1 MLMNV
6 QILPIRSRFV
16 RFIQRFT
23 LSLALVLLV
32 GFHVGAETAVS
43 SEPARY
49 DVVVIGGT
57 PAGVAAGIAAARLG
71 KSVVIVEQAPV
82 LGGVLSS
89 GVLRLDDQYL
99 ESNTGVMEE
108 FRQRVAVYHREKC
121 ADDPVVKAHLKQD
134 PRQRWNTAVGR
145 AWEPHV
151 AARIYA
157 ELVAEQ
163 KGITA
168 RFNEVPVDVTM
179 DGDRVTGV
187 VTRDYDLQGKLGAR
201 HTYAGRVIIDATY
214 EADLAAFAKVPF
226 RIGREARSPEEP
238 HAGKIYTDFFRDVPD
253 ALPNTI
259 LPGSTGEAD
268 DRSQAFTYR
277 IVGKNYGR
285 PDHPYLLKSPPPG
298 YDPAKYQWNTKTPA
312 IIPNGKFDLL
322 GVNWGGDLTGYG
334 TRWVLANW
342 EESAEIAKIFRN
354 FDLGYLYY
362 IQTKGGSPNIG
373 LPDDEFTDN
382 SNFPYRLYVR
392 QGRRI
397 EGRYTVTESDMHKD
411 LRGNGLRGPLHAD
424 AIAIGVYNVDSH
436 HVQNPTKRPEPRSG
450 PGAAEGTLHTFD
462 ITAPYQIPYG
472 AMLPR
477 ERKGILFPVGV
488 SSTHIAMCSIRME
501 PVWSELG
508 QAAGV
513 AAALAITRGVE
524 LADVRVDAIQ
534 NELLR
539 QRCALL
545 FYSDLPA
552 TAPAFEAVQRLSLLG
567 AAGDLGIEDL
577 CWSDPNSEKLRSY
590 PAAYEFRAN
599 DPITRGEF
607 ARMLVKAL
615 QVPLSITAAHFEDAP
630 RGHPAFKYIETIYDR
645 STQSPT
651 PFLDYERSGKPK
663 AKGKAKAEARTEAP
677 TALVHPDAPVTGA
690 EATKL
695 MLGMSGRTISATPDP
710 AAKLTRGEAALAI
723 LRLLKPI
730 HSMPLPRP

>member
-1 MLMNV
+1 MRMIKPL
-6 QILPIRSRFV
+6 
-16 RFIQRFT
+16 IQVGI
-23 LSLALVLLV
+23 VLLAV
-32 GFHVGAETAVS
+32 CLQCIGAGQTSAAQSVAGS
-43 SEPARY
+43 F

-57 PAGVAAGIAAARLG
+57 PAGIAAGIAAARMG

-108 FRQRVAVYHREKC
+108 FRQRVTKYHREKC
-121 ADDPVVKAHLKQD
+121 ADDPIVQAHLKQD

-145 AWEPHV
+145 AWEPHIC
-151 AARIYA
+151 ARIYA

-163 KGITA
+163 KGITT
-168 RFNEVPVDVTM
+168 RFNEVPVEVVM
-179 DGDRVTGV
+179 SGERVTRV

-201 HTYAGRVIIDATY
+201 HTYTGRVIIDATY

-238 HAGKIYTDFFRDVPD
+238 HAGKIYTDFFRKVPD

-277 IVGKNYGR
+277 IVGKDYGR

-298 YDPAKYQWNTKTPA
+298 YDSAKYQWSTKTPA

-322 GVNWGGDLTGYG
+322 GIAWGGDITGYG

-342 EESAEIAKIFRN
+342 EERAELAKIFRN
-354 FDLGYLYY
+354 HDLGYLYY

-382 SNFPYRLYVR
+382 GNFPYRLYVR

-450 PGAAEGTLHTFD
+450 EGAAEGTLHTHD

-477 ERKGILFPVGV
+477 ERQGILFPVGV

-513 AAALAITRGVE
+513 AAALAMDRGVE
-524 LADVRVDAIQ
+524 LADVPVSVIQ
-534 NELLR
+534 DELLR
-539 QRCALL
+539 QKCALM

-552 TAPAFEAVQRLSLLG
+552 DSPAFAAVQKLSLLG
-567 AAGDLGIEDL
+567 AAGDGGIEDI
-577 CWSDPNSEKLRSY
+577 CWSDPNSEKLRNY
-590 PAAYEFRAN
+590 PAAYEFRPN
-599 DPITRGEF
+599 DVITRGEF

-615 QVPLSITAAHFEDAP
+615 QIPLSITATHFADAP
-630 RGHPAFKYIETIYDR
+630 RGHPAFKYIETIYDH
-645 STQSPT
+645 STQSAT
-651 PFLDYERSGKPK
+651 PFLDYENPSKAKP
-663 AKGKAKAEARTEAP
+663 KGKAKAESRTEAP
-677 TALVHPDAPVTGA
+677 AALVHPDSPMTHG
-690 EATKL
+690 E
-695 MLGMSGRTISATPDP
+695 
-710 AAKLTRGEAALAI
+710 AAKWLSGMLHGNISEPANNPEAKFTRGEAAQIFYRVLNQ
-723 LRLLKPI
+723 RGTP
-730 HSMPLPRP
+730 

>member
-1 MLMNV
+1 MRL
-6 QILPIRSRFV
+6 IHH
-16 RFIQRFT
+16 FT
-23 LSLALVLLV
+23 LAIALMLSARL
-32 GFHVGAETAVS
+32 HVSAAPESS

-57 PAGVAAGIAAARLG
+57 PAGIAAGIAAARMG

-82 LGGVLSS
+82 LGGALSS
-89 GVLRLDDQYL
+89 GVLRLDDQYI

-108 FRQRVAVYHREKC
+108 FRQRVTAYHREKC
-121 ADDPVVKAHLKQD
+121 AEDPIVKAHLKQD

-145 AWEPHV
+145 AWEPHI

-163 KGITA
+163 KSITT
-168 RFNEVPVDVTM
+168 RFNEVPVDVVM
-179 DGDRVTGV
+179 SGDRVTGV
-187 VTRDYDLQGKLGAR
+187 ITRDYDLQGRLGAR
-201 HTYAGRVIIDATY
+201 HTYMGSVIIDATY

-238 HAGKIYTDFFRDVPD
+238 HAGKIYTDFFRKVSDT
-253 ALPNTI
+253 LPNTI
-259 LPGSTGEAD
+259 LPGSTGESD
-268 DRSQAFTYR
+268 DRSMAFTYR

-298 YDPAKYQWNTKTPA
+298 YDPAKYDWNPKTPA

-342 EESAEIAKIFRN
+342 DERAEIAKIFRN
-354 FDLGYLYY
+354 HDLGYLYY

-382 SNFPYRLYVR
+382 GNFPYRLYVR

-424 AIAIGVYNVDSH
+424 SVAIGVYNVDSH
-436 HVQNPTKRPEPRSG
+436 HVQNPTMRPEPRSG

-472 AMLPR
+472 ALLPR
-477 ERKGILFPVGV
+477 ERKGIIFPVGI
-488 SSTHIAMCSIRME
+488 SSTHIAMSSIRME

-524 LADVRVDAIQ
+524 LADVPVPAIQ
-534 NELLR
+534 KELLR
-539 QRCALL
+539 QKCALI
-545 FYSDLPA
+545 FFSDLPA
-552 TAPAFEAVQRLSLLG
+552 DAPAFYAVQRLSLLG
-567 AAGDLGIEDL
+567 AAGDLGIEDF
-577 CWSDPNSEKLRSY
+577 CWSDSNSERLRAY
-590 PAAYEFRAN
+590 PAAYEFRPN
-599 DPITRGEF
+599 DLSTRGEF

-615 QVPLSITAAHFEDAP
+615 QIPLSITASHFEDVP
-630 RGHPAFKYIETIYDR
+630 RGHPAFKYIETIYDH
-645 STQSPT
+645 STQSAK
-651 PFLDYERSGKPK
+651 PFLDYEESGKPK
-663 AKGKAKAEARTEAP
+663 ARGKAKAETRTESPA
-677 TALVHPDAPVTGA
+677 ARVHPDASLTGA
-690 EATKL
+690 DAVRIL
-695 MLGMSGRTISATPDP
+695 SGMLRKELP
-710 AAKLTRGEAALAI
+710 APSNPNANLTRGEAAQMLYHQLEA
-723 LRLLKPI
+723 PNE
-730 HSMPLPRP
+730 P